1 MTEQIHI
8 ELEVKKTEKPTEINL
23 LTVAQVT
30 DAIEAIDMAESFDDA
45 GEHTPKVNLLSKS
58 QAKRIAKALERL
70 SSWVDRKAEEL
81 ESVNND
87 LDAQSRFEKNI
98 GRNPDHVD
106 EWAAKT
112 RAYLIGKVNSKS
124 RFPRKSRV

>member
-30 DAIEAIDMAESFDDA
+30 EAIEAIDMAESFDDA
-45 GEHTPKVNLLSKS
+45 GNYTPAVNLLSKS

-106 EWAAKT
+106 EWAGKT

-124 RFPRKSRV
+124 RV

>member
-8 ELEVKKTEKPTEINL
+8 ELEVNKTEKPTEINL

-30 DAIEAIDMAESFDDA
+30 EAIEAIDMAESFDDA
-45 GEHTPKVNLLSKS
+45 GNHIPAVNLLSKS

-70 SSWVDRKAEEL
+70 SCWVDKQVDEL
-81 ESVNND
+81 ESVNNE

-106 EWAAKT
+106 QWTAKT
-112 RAYLIGKVNSKS
+112 REYLIGKVNSKS
-124 RFPRKSRV
+124 RV